1 MTPEPESR
9 AGAPASGAG
18 APASGRGELG
28 GGRERP
34 APAPL
39 EPLDE
44 GERPAALFVAIGVSV
59 VLAVAVLVGGLTVH
73 NLSRHGGSLPGA
85 IFIAA
90 ILVLLALGMYRR
102 RYMAVLG
109 FEALLTFQ
117 IIATSL
123 ALLLASSIVT
133 AAISLLAILL
143 GGWLFWKLIRIMGRI
158 QAGERQGGR

>member
-1 MTPEPESR
+1 LTPEPESR
-9 AGAPASGAG
+9 AGAPASG
-18 APASGRGELG
+18 RGELDG
-28 GGRERP
+28 RRERP

-39 EPLDE
+39 EPLGE
-44 GERPAALFVAIGVSV
+44 GERPPALFVAIGVSV
-59 VLAVAVLVGGLTVH
+59 VLAVAVLVGGLTVR
-73 NLSRHGGSLPGA
+73 NLSRHGGSIPGA

-123 ALLLASSIVT
+123 ALLLASSIL
-133 AAISLLAILL
+133 AAVICLVAIVL

>member
-1 MTPEPESR
+1 M
-9 AGAPASGAG
+9 
-18 APASGRGELG
+18 
-28 GGRERP
+28 
-34 APAPL
+34 
-39 EPLDE
+39 
-44 GERPAALFVAIGVSV
+44 

-90 ILVLLALGMYRR
+90 ILTFLALGMYRR

-109 FEALLTFQ
+109 FQALLTFQ

-123 ALLLASSIVT
+123 ALLLASSILT
-133 AAISLLAILL
+133 AVLCLVAIVL

-158 QAGERQGGR
+158 QAGERLGGR

>member
-1 MTPEPESR
+1 LTPEPE
-9 AGAPASGAG
+9 SGAG
-18 APASGRGELG
+18 APASGSGELG
-28 GGRERP
+28 GRRERP

-39 EPLDE
+39 EPLGE
-44 GERPAALFVAIGVSV
+44 GERPPALFVAIGVSV

-73 NLSRHGGSLPGA
+73 DLSHHGGSLPGA

-90 ILVLLALGMYRR
+90 VLVLLALGMYRR

-133 AAISLLAILL
+133 AVISLLAIVL

>member
-1 MTPEPESR
+1 MTPEPE
-9 AGAPASGAG
+9 SGAG
-18 APASGRGELG
+18 APASGSGELG
-28 GGRERP
+28 ARRERP

-39 EPLDE
+39 EPLGE
-44 GERPAALFVAIGVSV
+44 GERPPALFVAIGVSV

-73 NLSRHGGSLPGA
+73 DLSHHGGSLPGA

-90 ILVLLALGMYRR
+90 VLVLLALGMYRR

-133 AAISLLAILL
+133 AVISLLAIVL

>member
-1 MTPEPESR
+1 MTPEPE
-9 AGAPASGAG
+9 SGAG
-18 APASGRGELG
+18 APASGSGELG
-28 GGRERP
+28 GRRERP

-39 EPLDE
+39 EPLGE
-44 GERPAALFVAIGVSV
+44 GERPPALFVAIGVSV

-133 AAISLLAILL
+133 AAISLLAIVL

>member
-1 MTPEPESR
+1 LTPEPE
-9 AGAPASGAG
+9 SGAG
-18 APASGRGELG
+18 APASGSGELG
-28 GGRERP
+28 GRRERP

-39 EPLDE
+39 EPLGE
-44 GERPAALFVAIGVSV
+44 GERPPALFVAIGVSV

-73 NLSRHGGSLPGA
+73 DLSHHGGSLPGA

-90 ILVLLALGMYRR
+90 ILILLALGMYRR

-133 AAISLLAILL
+133 AAISLLAIVL

>member
-1 MTPEPESR
+1 LTPEPD
-9 AGAPASGAG
+9 SGAG
-18 APASGRGELG
+18 APAGGRGELG
-28 GGRERP
+28 GRRERP

-39 EPLDE
+39 EPLGE
-44 GERPAALFVAIGVSV
+44 GERPPALFVAIGVSV

-73 NLSRHGGSLPGA
+73 NLSHHGGSLPGA

-90 ILVLLALGMYRR
+90 ILSLLAAGMYRR

-109 FEALLTFQ
+109 FQALLTFQ

-123 ALLLASSIVT
+123 ALLLASSILT
-133 AAISLLAILL
+133 AVLCLVAIVL

-158 QAGERQGGR
+158 QAGERQGAR